1 MIFVRD
7 DIPSKEIK
15 ISFLPSD
22 IQCLFIEINIRKTKW
37 LIVDRYHPPSQNDNY
52 FFYNL
57 SKALGNLNS
66 NYEKFL
72 LVDDFYSEDNET
84 EITNFLNNHEAKN
97 IVKKKKHVSKTFS
110 IPRVLICLLQTA
122 LKVFNIHIVFLAV
135 FLIIIIL
142 FLLS

>member
-37 LIVDRYHPPSQNDNY
+37 LIVDSYHPPSQNDNY

-97 IVKKKKHVSKTFS
+97 IVKKKNMFQKRFQSLV
-110 IPRVLICLLQTA
+110 C
-122 LKVFNIHIVFLAV
+122 
-135 FLIIIIL
+135 
-142 FLLS
+142 